1 MLNISLFANKC
12 NTKITKINSMAPRK
26 LITLKIIFHIIFPI
40 FVVRYYAT
48 YGKYLLTG
56 SKIGVSLS
64 QTHIKYIS
72 QTH

>member
-1 MLNISLFANKC
+1 MLNISLFADKC

-26 LITLKIIFHIIFPI
+26 LITLKIIFPIIFPI

-64 QTHIKYIS
+64 
-72 QTH
+72 